1 MQLRLIY
8 IFFLCALAAVAGG
21 CADEFEIGGS
31 RVQPGLPA
39 EITVDLSLS
48 DAESVSRGD
57 MADGLDKKVGSLW
70 IAVYNA
76 DSGERTGLYKALDIS
91 QTPSH
96 SAPKS
101 ITINTISADRN
112 YIVAVANFDYRFAAV
127 DDSGDLVPLG
137 SALDAA
143 DTWERFR
150 NISVAFDENG
160 MCNVSA
166 PLNALV
172 MSGWYVGATHS
183 DGKRPPLEPVA
194 IQSGST
200 TLPGMIHLRRMISQV
215 KFNVEFNKDNISDFD
230 VKSWRVVNLPAASW
244 LHERDDSE
252 NTLNSTDMR
261 TAAGQRFH
269 SSAKLTETTL
279 SGNKVSFDFWQL
291 ENRHTG
297 LPVPAEFSANPYA
310 YRDKEFKLPD
320 GTNSGKFISLVAD
333 AGSDDL
339 NNMATYVEFDVD
351 MNLKVD
357 ENGTPVNGT
366 RHVEST
372 YRVHLGYCEGS
383 GEAKARDFNC
393 RRNTLYTYNVKIN
406 NVNDIIVEA
415 AGSERNPAVE
425 GIVSDITADFRR
437 VDAHYNQFNIY
448 LSAADLRTFKFYITA
463 FDENGAQINI
473 SSEDPATVPT
483 PAARNFKYL
492 DWIEFRYSG
501 SETKMATYS
510 PRSKNA
516 SNTVKTLLLT
526 DIDES
531 LQPGWYTMF
540 INEYVYETGSH
551 ANGYEVGSSAWH
563 GYVNRPDRRV
573 WLNVSGNVSADGNSI
588 YQHSKYAVS
597 QSSIQTY
604 YTSSSATALG
614 VERVNESYG
623 LNLRNSFNPG
633 WGKANPTNKGVN
645 DRAARFNLAQY
656 FTGDGGISTLN
667 WKDDTYKW
675 ADHLDLERMQDVH
688 AVNTQG
694 VKREAHTEA
703 LPFIKTRD
711 GTESYPTLSAYDSK
725 SLHSYDPDQT
735 ASPYYIEAIKACLN
749 RNRDLDGDG
758 MIDADELRWVVPTSR
773 HALRMIIGRNSLD
786 VPLFDVTTIDRL
798 PNNRIDRNGENASM
812 LVYTSDGKII
822 WTMEGASESGW
833 RQWPTSVAAAWNVRC
848 VRNLGGDFTV
858 ISSESSV
865 ERAFVKREGEN
876 IIDLTHFDSKSIRS
890 EAMREPM
897 PPHNIR
903 DTRYNRTYK
912 AFEYAEDVIAFKSG
926 DYTDWAAYLRTHNPC
941 ASLNSGSET
950 GWRVPNQTEMAI
962 LGILGL
968 QASGKTNGVS
978 YQLTSS
984 FSYFDLDGY
993 GAGKNPDDPDA
1004 TISAS
1009 TRYTM
1014 SIVTNGG
1021 HCTQTAQATA
1031 GNSGVRCVRDCE

>member
-1 MQLRLIY
+1 MKLRLTY
-8 IFFLCALAAVAGG
+8 IAILCMLAAIAGG

-39 EITVDLSLS
+39 AITVDLSLS

-57 MADGLDKKVGSLW
+57 MAEGLDKKVGSLW

-96 SAPKS
+96 SAPKN

-252 NTLNSTDMR
+252 NALNSTDMR

-339 NNMATYVEFDVD
+339 NNMATYVEFDAE
-351 MNLKVD
+351 MKMKVD

-463 FDENGAQINI
+463 YDENGAQINI

-483 PAARNFKYL
+483 QAARNFKYL

-614 VERVNESYG
+614 SERDNESYG

-633 WGKANPTNKGVN
+633 WNNGNSNNKGVN

-694 VKREAHTEA
+694 VQREAHTEA

-711 GTESYPTLSAYDSK
+711 AAEYQIDNLK
-725 SLHSYDPDQT
+725 KYDPDQT
-735 ASPYYIEAIKACLN
+735 SSPYYIEAIKACLN

-786 VPLFDVTTIDRL
+786 VPLFDVSTIDRL
-798 PNNRIDRNGENASM
+798 PNGKLTANGENSSM

-822 WTMEGASESGW
+822 WTMEGASESKW
-833 RQWPTSVAAAWNVRC
+833 RQWPGSVAAAWNVRC

-858 ISSESSV
+858 ISNESSV

-890 EAMREPM
+890 EALRQPL
-897 PPHNIR
+897 PPHHIA
-903 DTRYNRTYK
+903 DTRYNRTYR
-912 AFEYAEDVIAFKSG
+912 AFEYADEVISLG
-926 DYTDWAAYLRTHNPC
+926 SVSQDWAAYLRANNPC
-941 ASLNSGSET
+941 ASLNTDSKN

-968 QASGKTNGVS
+968 QASGTTNNVAF
-978 YQLTSS
+978 QMTST
-984 FSYFDLDGY
+984 FSYFDKSGY
-993 GAGKNPDDPDA
+993 GVGKNPNDPSG
-1004 TISAS
+1004 TISN
-1009 TRYTM
+1009 TYRIPM
-1014 SIVTNGG
+1014 SIITGNGQ
-1021 HCTQTAQATA
+1021 CTQIENVNTGSQ
-1031 GNSGVRCVRDCE
+1031 GSIGVRCVRDCE

>member
-194 IQSGST
+194 IQSGTT

-215 KFNVEFNKDNISDFD
+215 KFNVEFNQENISDFA
-230 VKSWRVVNLPAASW
+230 VKSWRVINLPAASW

-252 NTLNSTDMR
+252 SALNSTDMR
-261 TAAGQRFH
+261 TAASQRFH
-269 SSAKLTETTL
+269 SSAKLTETTA

-633 WGKANPTNKGVN
+633 WDKANPTNKGVN

-694 VKREAHTEA
+694 VQRKAHTEA

-711 GTESYPTLSAYDSK
+711 AAEYQIDNLK
-725 SLHSYDPDQT
+725 KYDPDQT
-735 ASPYYIEAIKACLN
+735 SSPYYIEAIKACLN

-786 VPLFDVTTIDRL
+786 VPLFDVSTIDRL
-798 PNNRIDRNGENASM
+798 PNGKLTANGENSSM

-822 WTMEGASESGW
+822 WTMEGASESKW
-833 RQWPTSVAAAWNVRC
+833 RQWPGSVAAAWNVRC

-858 ISSESSV
+858 ISNESSV

-890 EAMREPM
+890 EALRQPL
-897 PPHNIR
+897 PPHHIA
-903 DTRYNRTYK
+903 DTRYNRTYR
-912 AFEYAEDVIAFKSG
+912 AFEYADEVISLG
-926 DYTDWAAYLRTHNPC
+926 SVSQDWAAYLRANNPC
-941 ASLNSGSET
+941 ASLNTDSKN

-968 QASGKTNGVS
+968 QASGTTNNVAF
-978 YQLTSS
+978 QMTST
-984 FSYFDLDGY
+984 FSYFDKSGY
-993 GAGKNPDDPDA
+993 GVGKNPNDPSG
-1004 TISAS
+1004 TISN
-1009 TRYTM
+1009 TYRIPM
-1014 SIVTNGG
+1014 SIITGNGQ
-1021 HCTQTAQATA
+1021 CTQIENVNTGSQ
-1031 GNSGVRCVRDCE
+1031 GSIGVRCVRDCE